1 MSKSRIKSAL
11 IKKLT
16 RGSQQPLVAWAET
29 LVIAL
34 ISSAIWIASVSVS
47 QILTYEG
54 SSISVSE
61 SQGFFW
67 PLIFVMLVSMR
78 YGFSQGFCCALL
90 TILFSIAYYK
100 YEGILF
106 AFSFYK
112 AVGMLL
118 TAMIS
123 GEFRDV
129 WDERLHRNDLD
140 CSFIQRKLD
149 LFTQTYFILRA
160 SHDQLEQ
167 RMAGQVVSL
176 RSNISELEK
185 ISRQYPLIDVS
196 QEQRL
201 TNMASSVLSLFASI
215 VGIEVAGMYQIDSK
229 ERIITKPLAT
239 LGNMGE
245 LDLSDPM
252 LRDMLIC
259 QNLLSPID
267 LYAKEQSSKYQ
278 LCIPIKDS
286 SGKLLAC
293 VIAPQIKFFTLTDQ
307 NIAILNLVVNYA
319 ADMVST
325 GVIAPVIESE
335 EKHTFMKYLKF
346 VFTES
351 TLRHEQSSLM
361 ICRGRTDDC
370 LKLFDKT
377 ISTRRG
383 ADIYWRCKDTKGNQ
397 VLLVML
403 PLTTMVQA
411 QLFKDRVVEQI
422 GINKE
427 MRNAVELIGPLD
439 VSIDNDVLLEQLRS
453 LGLTDDDID
462 LCTKF
467 N

>member
-1 MSKSRIKSAL
+1 MSKSRIRSAI

-34 ISSAIWIASVSVS
+34 ISSALWIASVSVS

-54 SSISVSE
+54 SSISVNE

-78 YGFSQGFCCALL
+78 YGFSLGFCCALL

-118 TAMIS
+118 VAMIS

-149 LFTQTYFILRA
+149 LFTQNYFILRA

-176 RSNISELEK
+176 RSNISELER
-185 ISRQYPLIDVS
+185 ISAQYPIIGVS

-201 TNMASSVLSLFASI
+201 RNMAGSVMALFANI
-215 VGIEVAGMYQIDSK
+215 VGIEVAGFYQIGAK
-229 ERIITKPLAT
+229 NRINPEPLST

-245 LDLSDPM
+245 LDRDDPM
-252 LRDMLIC
+252 
-259 QNLLSPID
+259 
-267 LYAKEQSSKYQ
+267 
-278 LCIPIKDS
+278 
-286 SGKLLAC
+286 
-293 VIAPQIKFFTLTDQ
+293 
-307 NIAILNLVVNYA
+307 
-319 ADMVST
+319 
-325 GVIAPVIESE
+325 
-335 EKHTFMKYLKF
+335 
-346 VFTES
+346 
-351 TLRHEQSSLM
+351 
-361 ICRGRTDDC
+361 
-370 LKLFDKT
+370 
-377 ISTRRG
+377 
-383 ADIYWRCKDTKGNQ
+383 
-397 VLLVML
+397 
-403 PLTTMVQA
+403 
-411 QLFKDRVVEQI
+411 
-422 GINKE
+422 IN
-427 MRNAVELIGPLD
+427 
-439 VSIDNDVLLEQLRS
+439 
-453 LGLTDDDID
+453 
-462 LCTKF
+462 
-467 N
+467 